1 MNVEIKGI
9 HVEVNKRIRDYI
21 DLKMPRLDFGKDLLV
36 DFLLNISREKSLFKL
51 DTTLNFRWGAS
62 KHVSAESFD
71 LNQGIDELYDK
82 LCGPARELTVLA
94 TAHSEPNNKGS
105 GEEEPML
112 MTIRYGKGRVFH
124 TTLGHDVPAMKW
136 VFFL

>member
-9 HVEVNKRIRDYI
+9 HVEITKRIQDYI
-21 DLKMPRLDFGKDLLV
+21 DLKMPRLDYARDLLV

-62 KHVSAESFD
+62 KHVSAENFD

-82 LCGPARELTVLA
+82 LEAVIEKEKSRIKDHHHKGKEAPAA
-94 TAHSEPNNKGS
+94 
-105 GEEEPML
+105 EE
-112 MTIRYGKGRVFH
+112 
-124 TTLGHDVPAMKW
+124 
-136 VFFL
+136 